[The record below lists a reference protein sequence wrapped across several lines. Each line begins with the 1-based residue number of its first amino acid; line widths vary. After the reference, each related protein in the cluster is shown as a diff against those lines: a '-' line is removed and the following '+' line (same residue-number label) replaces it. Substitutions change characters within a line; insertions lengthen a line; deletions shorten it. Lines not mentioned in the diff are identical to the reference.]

1 MPERSMR
8 PEDRI
13 RLLHMLEAAEAAI
26 GFIAGRSRADLDADR
41 MLMFA
46 VVRAIEVVGEAAN
59 HVSQQGRSFLPSLP
73 WTAIVGMR
81 HRIVHAYF
89 DVDPD
94 TVWRTVVDELPVLS
108 AALKAALQQA

>member
-1 MPERSMR
+1 MQPD
-8 PEDRI
+8 DRV
-13 RLLHMLEAAEAAI
+13 RLLHMLEAADAAT
-26 GFIAGRSRADLDADR
+26 GFMAGRSRADLDSDR

-59 HVSQQGRSFLPSLP
+59 HVSNDGRALIPSLP
-73 WTAIVGMR
+73 WPAIVGMR

-94 TVWRTVVDELPVLS
+94 TVWKTVMDELPVLS
-108 AALKAALQQA
+108 TALQAALQQT

>member
-26 GFIAGRSRADLDADR
+26 GFITGRSRADLDADR

-46 VVRAIEVVGEAAN
+46 VV
-59 HVSQQGRSFLPSLP
+59 
-73 WTAIVGMR
+73 
-81 HRIVHAYF
+81 
-89 DVDPD
+89 
-94 TVWRTVVDELPVLS
+94 
-108 AALKAALQQA
+108 

>member
-1 MPERSMR
+1 MR
-8 PEDRI
+8 PDDRV
-13 RLLHMLEAAEAAI
+13 RLLHMLDAAEAAS
-26 GFIAGRSRADLDADR
+26 GFLIGRSRADLDSDR

-59 HVSQQGRSFLPSLP
+59 HVSDDGRALLPSLP
-73 WTAIVGMR
+73 WPAILGMR

-94 TVWRTVVDELPVLS
+94 TVCKTVVEELPVLS
-108 AALKAALQQA
+108 AALKVTLQQA

>member
-1 MPERSMR
+1 MQPD
-8 PEDRI
+8 DRV
-13 RLLHMLEAAEAAI
+13 RLLHMLAAAEAAI
-26 GFIAGRSRADLDADR
+26 GFVAGRSRADLDSDR

-59 HVSQQGRSFLPSLP
+59 HVSNDGRALIPSLP
-73 WTAIVGMR
+73 WPAIVGMR

-94 TVWRTVVDELPVLS
+94 TVWKTVIDELPVLS
-108 AALKAALQQA
+108 TALQAALQQT

>member
-1 MPERSMR
+1 M
-8 PEDRI
+8 
-13 RLLHMLEAAEAAI
+13 
-26 GFIAGRSRADLDADR
+26 GFLIGRSRADLDSDR

-59 HVSQQGRSFLPSLP
+59 HVSDDGWALLPSLP
-73 WTAIVGMR
+73 WPAIVGMR

-94 TVWRTVVDELPVLS
+94 TVWKTVVEELPVLS
-108 AALKAALQQA
+108 AALKVTLQQA

>member
-1 MPERSMR
+1 
-8 PEDRI
+8 
-13 RLLHMLEAAEAAI
+13 MLDAAEAAM
-26 GFIAGRSRADLDADR
+26 GFLIGRSRADLDSDR

-59 HVSQQGRSFLPSLP
+59 HVSDDGWALLPSLP
-73 WTAIVGMR
+73 WPAIVGMR

-94 TVWRTVVDELPVLS
+94 TVWKTVVEELPVLS
-108 AALKAALQQA
+108 AALKVTLQQA